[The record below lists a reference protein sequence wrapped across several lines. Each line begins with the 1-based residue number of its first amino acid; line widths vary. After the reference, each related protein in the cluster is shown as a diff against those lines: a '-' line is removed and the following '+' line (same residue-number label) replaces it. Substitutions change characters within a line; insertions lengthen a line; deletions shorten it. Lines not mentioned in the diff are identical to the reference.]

1 MDISDSQ
8 GFQKHE
14 NLANNYLQHAHY
26 VAASQVT
33 LLKGLQIITLNPHL
47 INVNS
52 DVKEHIAYMQKEKE
66 LKLCY
71 IPTYNVP
78 PGLKCVFLNM
88 SSLHKHIANVKANF
102 NICANILAETK
113 LTKND
118 STSEYIIPDFQE
130 PYRNDQTS
138 HVLSRPPH
146 GIISY
151 IRNTVKVIEKQK
163 WTSLIFE
170 GIILCVQH
178 TLFPIPIQLI
188 GLYIA
193 PQCKYTIFTICF
205 DQLMTDV
212 DYTSTIIIMNDFNMK
227 SITGLTDDYN
237 KSVEKYMK
245 NKYNLDHIVN
255 ENATNYNSKLDLCF
269 MNITLKYSII

>member
-1 MDISDSQ
+1 ML
-8 GFQKHE
+8 KHQ
-14 NLANNYLQHAHY
+14 NLAKIYLQHAHY
-26 VAASQVT
+26 VAASRVT
-33 LLKGLQIITLNPHL
+33 SLKGLKIITLNPH
-47 INVNS
+47 INVNA
-52 DVKEHIAYMQKEKE
+52 DVKEHIAYMQKEKKH
-66 LKLCY
+66 KLCY
-71 IPTYNVP
+71 IPTYNMP

-102 NICANILAETK
+102 NICAAEVFFLAETK

-138 HVLSRPPH
+138 HDSSRPPH

-170 GIILCVQH
+170 GILLCVQH
-178 TLFPIPIQLI
+178 TLFRIPIQLI

-193 PQCKYTIFTICF
+193 PQCKYTNFTRCF

-212 DYTSTIIIMNDFNMK
+212 DFTSTIIIMGDFNMK

-245 NKYNLDHIVN
+245 NKYNLDQIVN
-255 ENATNYNSKLDLCF
+255 ENTTNYNSKLDLCF
-269 MNITLKYSII
+269 TNITLKYSII